1 MHILSVSET
10 NICTYFAACTPL
22 QSSGKIKQ
30 KSRAKATVET
40 RIIGW
45 PLGPD
50 LSGKSNSN
58 GNLGRRVS
66 VT

>member
-1 MHILSVSET
+1 MVVVGWVVTGCIRVHYVWSKL
-10 NICTYFAACTPL
+10 
-22 QSSGKIKQ
+22 
-30 KSRAKATVET
+30 RT
-40 RIIGW
+40 RDRVGLGMVDRFVPCIIGW

-58 GNLGRRVS
+58 GNLGKWVS